1 MKAAVLLFVV
11 ARLASAL
18 DSTCDNLYRWN
29 PQAVYN
35 FNTECKTH
43 CPDGKNPPAPPDM
56 LPDYCRFESCSLRI
70 AEPMT
75 TKVVDYPTEA
85 GCQYS
90 CQVEAYQAN
99 FGSGSGCLG
108 YFYDAATKKCG
119 RHIDGEV
126 DLSPG
131 TTIYGPTW
139 CKDPTEPPPT
149 TTTTSTSTTTTTH
162 TSTTTTTSTSTTT
175 TTSTSTTAT
184 TSTSTTTTTSTS
196 TTTTTHT
203 STTTTTSTST

>member
-139 CKDPTEPPPT
+139 CKDPTVRLSEGC
-149 TTTTSTSTTTTTH
+149 S
-162 TSTTTTTSTSTTT
+162 
-175 TTSTSTTAT
+175 AT
-184 TSTSTTTTTSTS
+184 VQSFRITGCRPLRRSGRMSMDSSIREGRELFGRRVRRVTF
-196 TTTTTHT
+196 
-203 STTTTTSTST
+203 